1 MQDTIIVARGA
12 FRKDAILPFEAG
24 GCMLDCGMNLAL
36 WKKAISDVRP
46 TPVKPA
52 TPFAAQGVPPN

>member
-1 MQDTIIVARGA
+1 
-12 FRKDAILPFEAG
+12 
-24 GCMLDCGMNLAL
+24 MLDCGMNLAL